1 MNSSLAIANL
11 LKILG
16 EEVRPP
22 IRISTTA
29 WAETY
34 RFLSPKSTAL
44 PGKYVAETTP
54 WVRGIHEALDD
65 PKIYKVVA
73 QKSAQVAW
81 TDGVLLNYIGHRIHL
96 EPCPIIIM
104 FDKEGSAKKFNEEKF
119 TPMVEVTPA
128 LAALIPVMSKR
139 DRDNKW
145 GFKGFPGGFLKFV
158 SSNSPSEVKS
168 TPAPVVC
175 VEEPDDCNSDVKQ
188 QGDTIKLLEERTKSF
203 PRRKIIFGGTPTVS
217 GISKVEAAYRESD
230 KRNFFV
236 KCPHCAEWQTLSW
249 ENVSWQHEEGRNH
262 EIFGD
267 ALPETAV
274 YNCPHCGAQWS
285 NELKN
290 RAVKNG
296 EWRATAAFTG
306 IAGFYINELYSPFP
320 GSSLSEI
327 AKKYLSAKAKLDA
340 GDDSFMKSF
349 VNNQLGLPY
358 EFASDL
364 PDTADLAARAEDY
377 PEKTIPVN
385 GVVLTAGIDVQHDRL
400 AVIIRAWGVG
410 EESWLVWWGEI
421 YGQTM
426 VPEAGAWKDLDAL
439 LLSEF
444 PTPNGSK
451 LKVRAASIDSSD
463 GQTSDAVYTFVRKR
477 KRRGLMAIKGSSVN
491 DDSKEIFSTPRASV
505 DLNYKQKA
513 SKFGLRPFIVGTS
526 RAKDLILGVDAN
538 AGRIKLQDKG
548 PGRMHWYKEVRPDY
562 FEQLVSEVKAP
573 ARNSRKRV
581 WQKKSSVRNEALD
594 CEVYALHAARSL
606 KLHMWTP
613 ARWLLEFQ
621 QQAQESLS
629 FEAET
634 EPIQQQVEQQPEP
647 QPLPEEKP
655 KPKRKQQMFGGYD
668 EPPPYFGDSEW

>member
-11 LKILG
+11 LRILG

-22 IRISTTA
+22 IRISTTS

-54 WVRGIHEALDD
+54 WVKGIHEALDD
-65 PKIYKVVA
+65 PKIFKVVA

-96 EPCPIIIM
+96 EPCPMIIM

-128 LAALIPVMSKR
+128 LSALIPVMSKR

-236 KCPHCAEWQTLSW
+236 KCPHC
-249 ENVSWQHEEGRNH
+249 
-262 EIFGD
+262 
-267 ALPETAV
+267 
-274 YNCPHCGAQWS
+274 GAQWS

-290 RAVKNG
+290 RAVKHG
-296 EWRATAAFTG
+296 EWRATAPFTG

-320 GSSLSEI
+320 GSSLAEI

-385 GVVLTAGIDVQHDRL
+385 GVVLTAGVDVQHDRL

-410 EESWLVWWGEI
+410 EESWLVYWGEI

-439 LLSEF
+439 LLTEF

-491 DDSKEIFSTPRASV
+491 DDSKEIFSSPRTSV

-538 AGRIKLQDKG
+538 AGRIKLEGKG

-594 CEVYALHAARSL
+594 CEVYSLHAARSL

-613 ARWLLEFQ
+613 ARWLSELQ
-621 QQAQESLS
+621 QQAQETLS
-629 FEAET
+629 FEAEPEQEKPVT
-634 EPIQQQVEQQPEP
+634 PQVEQHPQQQPVS
-647 QPLPEEKP
+647 EEKP
-655 KPKRKQQMFGGYD
+655 KPKRKQQMFDGYE
-668 EPPPYFGDSEW
+668 EPPPFFGDSEW

>member
-65 PKIYKVVA
+65 PKIFKVVA

-96 EPCPIIIM
+96 EPCPMIIM

-119 TPMVEVTPA
+119 TPMVEVTPV

-236 KCPHCAEWQTLSW
+236 KCPHC
-249 ENVSWQHEEGRNH
+249 
-262 EIFGD
+262 
-267 ALPETAV
+267 
-274 YNCPHCGAQWS
+274 
-285 NELKN
+285 
-290 RAVKNG
+290 G
-296 EWRATAAFTG
+296 E
-306 IAGFYINELYSPFP
+306 
-320 GSSLSEI
+320 
-327 AKKYLSAKAKLDA
+327 
-340 GDDSFMKSF
+340 
-349 VNNQLGLPY
+349 
-358 EFASDL
+358 
-364 PDTADLAARAEDY
+364 
-377 PEKTIPVN
+377 
-385 GVVLTAGIDVQHDRL
+385 
-400 AVIIRAWGVG
+400 
-410 EESWLVWWGEI
+410 
-421 YGQTM
+421 
-426 VPEAGAWKDLDAL
+426 
-439 LLSEF
+439 
-444 PTPNGSK
+444 
-451 LKVRAASIDSSD
+451 
-463 GQTSDAVYTFVRKR
+463 
-477 KRRGLMAIKGSSVN
+477 
-491 DDSKEIFSTPRASV
+491 
-505 DLNYKQKA
+505 
-513 SKFGLRPFIVGTS
+513 
-526 RAKDLILGVDAN
+526 
-538 AGRIKLQDKG
+538 
-548 PGRMHWYKEVRPDY
+548 
-562 FEQLVSEVKAP
+562 
-573 ARNSRKRV
+573 
-581 WQKKSSVRNEALD
+581 
-594 CEVYALHAARSL
+594 
-606 KLHMWTP
+606 
-613 ARWLLEFQ
+613 
-621 QQAQESLS
+621 
-629 FEAET
+629 
-634 EPIQQQVEQQPEP
+634 
-647 QPLPEEKP
+647 
-655 KPKRKQQMFGGYD
+655 
-668 EPPPYFGDSEW
+668 

>member
-1 MNSSLAIANL
+1 
-11 LKILG
+11 
-16 EEVRPP
+16 
-22 IRISTTA
+22 
-29 WAETY
+29 
-34 RFLSPKSTAL
+34 
-44 PGKYVAETTP
+44 
-54 WVRGIHEALDD
+54 
-65 PKIYKVVA
+65 
-73 QKSAQVAW
+73 
-81 TDGVLLNYIGHRIHL
+81 
-96 EPCPIIIM
+96 
-104 FDKEGSAKKFNEEKF
+104 
-119 TPMVEVTPA
+119 
-128 LAALIPVMSKR
+128 
-139 DRDNKW
+139 
-145 GFKGFPGGFLKFV
+145 
-158 SSNSPSEVKS
+158 
-168 TPAPVVC
+168 
-175 VEEPDDCNSDVKQ
+175 
-188 QGDTIKLLEERTKSF
+188 
-203 PRRKIIFGGTPTVS
+203 
-217 GISKVEAAYRESD
+217 
-230 KRNFFV
+230 
-236 KCPHCAEWQTLSW
+236 
-249 ENVSWQHEEGRNH
+249 
-262 EIFGD
+262 
-267 ALPETAV
+267 
-274 YNCPHCGAQWS
+274 
-285 NELKN
+285 
-290 RAVKNG
+290 
-296 EWRATAAFTG
+296 
-306 IAGFYINELYSPFP
+306 
-320 GSSLSEI
+320 
-327 AKKYLSAKAKLDA
+327 
-340 GDDSFMKSF
+340 MKSF

-377 PEKTIPVN
+377 LEKTIPVN

-491 DDSKEIFSTPRASV
+491 DDSKEIFAPPRASV

-538 AGRIKLQDKG
+538 AGRIKLQGKGPGLRPFIVGTSRAKDLILGVDANAGRIKLQGKG

-613 ARWLLEFQ
+613 ARWLSELQ
-621 QQAQESLS
+621 QQAQETLS
-629 FEAET
+629 FEAEPEQEKPVT
-634 EPIQQQVEQQPEP
+634 PQVEQHPQQQPVS
-647 QPLPEEKP
+647 EEKP
-655 KPKRKQQMFGGYD
+655 KPKRKQQMFDGYE
-668 EPPPYFGDSEW
+668 EPPPFFGDSEW

>member
-128 LAALIPVMSKR
+128 LSALIPVMSKR

-236 KCPHCAEWQTLSW
+236 KCPHC
-249 ENVSWQHEEGRNH
+249 
-262 EIFGD
+262 
-267 ALPETAV
+267 
-274 YNCPHCGAQWS
+274 GAQWS

-290 RAVKNG
+290 RAVKHG
-296 EWRATAAFTG
+296 EWRATAPFTG

-320 GSSLSEI
+320 GSSLAEI

-385 GVVLTAGIDVQHDRL
+385 GVVLTAGVDVQHDRL

-410 EESWLVWWGEI
+410 EESWLVYWGEI

-439 LLSEF
+439 LLTEF

-491 DDSKEIFSTPRASV
+491 DDSKEIFSSPRTSV

-538 AGRIKLQDKG
+538 AGRIKLEGKG

-594 CEVYALHAARSL
+594 CEVYSLHAARSL

-613 ARWLLEFQ
+613 ARWLSELQ
-621 QQAQESLS
+621 QQAQETLS
-629 FEAET
+629 FEAEPEQEKPVT
-634 EPIQQQVEQQPEP
+634 PQVEQHPQQQPVS
-647 QPLPEEKP
+647 EEKP
-655 KPKRKQQMFGGYD
+655 KPKRKQQMFDGYE
-668 EPPPYFGDSEW
+668 EPPPFFGDSEW